1 MWQDSTTYS
10 TYGYKYSALMPFTS
24 GAYAT
29 DTYVPDVV
37 PSVVSDITSGNFAPF
52 ANSLSTGVQI
62 YAKTKPT
69 ATTNFNVS
77 LSHVQ

>member
-1 MWQDSTTYS
+1 
-10 TYGYKYSALMPFTS
+10 MPFT
-24 GAYAT
+24 GGVYAT

-37 PSVVSDITSGNFAPF
+37 PSIVSDVVSGNFAPF
-52 ANSLSTGVQI
+52 ANSTSAGVEV

-69 ATTNFNVS
+69 TVTNFNVS